1 MPRPN
6 TVPER
11 NTTTAADAA
20 NRHPV
25 DQLADVRAE
34 IRTLKGRE
42 DELRDAILGGECS
55 GVGDQ
60 YVARIDTREKRTLDV
75 DLLTQH
81 FGADT
86 LKPFFKIG
94 TVTSVRI
101 AERQSQ
107 QEG

>member
-1 MPRPN
+1 MTRPN
-6 TVPER
+6 TVPKG
-11 NTTTAADAA
+11 TPADNDAAA

-34 IRTLKGRE
+34 IRTLKTRE
-42 DELRDAILGGECS
+42 EQLRDKILKGECDE
-55 GVGDQ
+55 VGDQ
-60 YVARIDTREKRTLDV
+60 YVARIDTREKRTIDV

-86 LKPFFKIG
+86 LKPFFKVG